1 MNKLGVAGSGNM
13 GNGIGQTAAQNG
25 YDVILYDVS
34 DAQLEKAKESIAN
47 ALRKR
52 VEKGKMEQEVM
63 DKTLEAIRYT
73 TNITDLGDRDVIVEA
88 VVEKVEVKQGILP
101 SWKIWLA
108 RIASSPPIHPVFP
121 SLRLQPG

>member
-63 DKTLEAIRYT
+63 DKTLERC
-73 TNITDLGDRDVIVEA
+73 V
-88 VVEKVEVKQGILP
+88 
-101 SWKIWLA
+101 
-108 RIASSPPIHPVFP
+108 
-121 SLRLQPG
+121 